1 MRVKVGVVLALCVA
15 LLPGLASA
23 QQTGTIVGKVL
34 DTGGLVLP
42 GVTVEARSSVLP
54 APRVTVTG
62 DAGDFR
68 LPAVPPGTYTVEFTL
83 SGMATLTRQVEVQ
96 LRQDTTVDVKMS
108 VQGVT
113 ETVEVTAAI
122 VPAIERDSTAIKS
135 GVSSETIRSLPV
147 GQEYRDLLKLIPG
160 VQYSQDAVRGP
171 SAGGSGQD
179 NVYKFDGVNVTLP
192 LFGTLSADP
201 SSHDIAQVTTIK
213 GGAKAVD
220 FERAAGFSVDSVSK
234 SGSSSFHGMLGY
246 QFQSDAMA
254 ASLNSGSLSRYKQDR
269 SWLTGNVGGPLIK
282 NKLFFYGSY
291 YRPEFGRNNASNVYG
306 ELPDYDSTRD
316 EGFIKFTVTPV
327 NSVLVNLTWRQSHA
341 LSTGDIFGP
350 TTAPTAGTGNESWQK
365 IGTADGSWVINA
377 RSFVSFKYTHFEN
390 PTQARPDN
398 VADVTPNLTPGTRLD
413 IAALDRMGLFT
424 VPVPVAGNDAF
435 NAFIAPIIDRYG
447 YVSNGVKVGGGTVG
461 FGTEFNKQSFYRD
474 AAQVAYNL
482 SLGSSVRHDIHTGLQ
497 WYTDSEDLR
506 RSSNGWG
513 SITAPGGRLASA
525 GVGGVNAYYQA
536 IFLRQGTG
544 DIPPIHSE
552 FKSLNI
558 EANDTISWKNWAFN
572 VGVLFSR
579 DELYGQGLRE
589 DSSTISGFVADPGN
603 QYKMYTVPFSKMI
616 QPRLG
621 VTWAY
626 NGQDTIYASYAKYT
640 PAASSLPRAAS
651 WARNTLNAQVNAYF
665 DAGGTYYGNTMTLS
679 SSGKLF
685 VPDLTPR
692 TTNEFL
698 VGTSKQF
705 NPRLT
710 GRAYFRY
717 RKSDHFWEDTNNNA
731 RILFS
736 PPAGIP
742 RELYIPNLADQL
754 AQIGSGSTYVIAELD
769 GAYTDYYEASLEGE
783 WRTQKTFL
791 KGSFTWSRYVGN
803 FDQDNT
809 TTGNDAAIFMGSSNI
824 ADGAGRQ
831 LWDFKEGTLRGDRPA
846 ALKLYGYYLL
856 NWNASV
862 GAFYVLQSGQPWES
876 WSYEPYIALTTSTS
890 DTNRYAE
897 KAGSRR
903 TPTHNQLDLNYTQ
916 NVRFAQRINF
926 QVALDLFNVF
936 DKQTGYNYQPSVH
949 TTTFGTP
956 RSYFDPRRLQVALR
970 FQF

>member
-1 MRVKVGVVLALCVA
+1 M
-15 LLPGLASA
+15 
-23 QQTGTIVGKVL
+23 
-34 DTGGLVLP
+34 
-42 GVTVEARSSVLP
+42 
-54 APRVTVTG
+54 
-62 DAGDFR
+62 
-68 LPAVPPGTYTVEFTL
+68 
-83 SGMATLTRQVEVQ
+83 
-96 LRQDTTVDVKMS
+96 
-108 VQGVT
+108 
-113 ETVEVTAAI
+113 
-122 VPAIERDSTAIKS
+122 
-135 GVSSETIRSLPV
+135 
-147 GQEYRDLLKLIPG
+147 
-160 VQYSQDAVRGP
+160 
-171 SAGGSGQD
+171 
-179 NVYKFDGVNVTLP
+179 
-192 LFGTLSADP
+192 
-201 SSHDIAQVTTIK
+201 
-213 GGAKAVD
+213 
-220 FERAAGFSVDSVSK
+220 
-234 SGSSSFHGMLGY
+234 
-246 QFQSDAMA
+246 
-254 ASLNSGSLSRYKQDR
+254 
-269 SWLTGNVGGPLIK
+269 
-282 NKLFFYGSY
+282 
-291 YRPEFGRNNASNVYG
+291 
-306 ELPDYDSTRD
+306 
-316 EGFIKFTVTPV
+316 
-327 NSVLVNLTWRQSHA
+327 
-341 LSTGDIFGP
+341 
-350 TTAPTAGTGNESWQK
+350 
-365 IGTADGSWVINA
+365 
-377 RSFVSFKYTHFEN
+377 
-390 PTQARPDN
+390 
-398 VADVTPNLTPGTRLD
+398 
-413 IAALDRMGLFT
+413 
-424 VPVPVAGNDAF
+424 
-435 NAFIAPIIDRYG
+435 
-447 YVSNGVKVGGGTVG
+447 
-461 FGTEFNKQSFYRD
+461 
-474 AAQVAYNL
+474 AYNL

-513 SITAPGGRLASA
+513 SISAPGGRLASA

-589 DSSTISGFVADPGN
+589 DSSTISGFVAAPGN

-651 WARNTLNAQVNAYF
+651 WARNTLNAQVNAYL
-665 DAGGTYYGNTMTLS
+665 DAGGAYYGNTMTLS

-731 RILFS
+731 RILFN

-742 RELYIPNLADQL
+742 RDLYIPNLADQL
-754 AQIGSGSTYVIAELD
+754 TQIGSGSSYVIAELD
-769 GAYTDYYEASLEGE
+769 GAYTDYYEASFESE
-783 WRTQKTFL
+783 WRTNKTFV
-791 KGSFTWSRYVGN
+791 KGSFTWSHYVGN

-809 TTGNDAAIFMGSSNI
+809 TAGNDAAIFMGSSNI

-862 GAFYVLQSGQPWES
+862 GAFFVLQSGQPWEA

-936 DKQTGYNYQPSVH
+936 DTQTGYNYQPSVH